1 MNLSSLEIK
10 IISFQKEYERM
21 VINLL
26 EELHQYLVHIDPLK
40 RLRIEPGYGEMELKK
55 ILKEIELMEGI
66 FYLATIGDEVAGF
79 VTATIHRQTSEDL
92 MQAVPSSVGRV
103 TKLYISPLHR
113 QKGLGTTLLK
123 KAEEYARSKECDAM
137 KIEVFAPNEPAR
149 SFYGKHNYQ
158 PLEIDQIKV
167 F

>member
-92 MQAVPSSVGRV
+92 MQAVPSSV
-103 TKLYISPLHR
+103 
-113 QKGLGTTLLK
+113 LK